1 MSLSQWLWR
10 AKRKNGLT
18 EWPLCRP
25 VPASELACN
34 FSVENAC
41 FVIALGVALA
51 FPPGFLMSALG
62 VKNLVFNL
70 WRGRPRSPIV
80 SRSLWGSVW
89 GLPHFH
95 STLNTVKIC
104 VWMYNRRL
112 FMGTNRTFVCVPPYM
127 HVLPLANL
135 ARGFSAC
142 AWPCRAKQL
151 WYVFAAR
158 PPIVGV

>member
-1 MSLSQWLWR
+1 MLSYCVGCR
-10 AKRKNGLT
+10 ACISTRILI
-18 EWPLCRP
+18 
-25 VPASELACN
+25 V
-34 FSVENAC
+34 
-41 FVIALGVALA
+41 
-51 FPPGFLMSALG
+51 GFG
-62 VKNLVFNL
+62 CKNLVFNL

-80 SRSLWGSVW
+80 FAQPLGKCL

-104 VWMYNRRL
+104 VCMYNSML

-127 HVLPLANL
+127 HVQPLANL

-151 WYVFAAR
+151 WYVLAPLEAFHVHVVLVFLCFCFWGRVRSASPR
-158 PPIVGV
+158 